1 MRPLPFHPSYM
12 LDFVFLCYFSLFFSA
27 FSWLW
32 QIMSAICQ
40 LAFIIISACTITR
53 QQHLQLYRNCCWSP
67 DWSKYA
73 TNSASTKGRQ
83 TFSERIVVKV
93 FDETDQCVWYLRR
106 TLQSA
111 MHWHL
116 NSVAPTIAER
126 LAVILSQSRGKKAS
140 LKILQH
146 SQWQLNLRHSK
157 HTRKAFAATLVESA
171 LKILWVTVFAKDIN
185 GQIDKM

>member
-1 MRPLPFHPSYM
+1 
-12 LDFVFLCYFSLFFSA
+12 
-27 FSWLW
+27 
-32 QIMSAICQ
+32 MSAICQ

-116 NSVAPTIAER
+116 NSVAPTITER

-157 HTRKAFAATLVESA
+157 HTRKAFAATSVESA
-171 LKILWVTVFAKDIN
+171 LKILSYSVCKRHKRTNRQNVAKILLVQLIIMQN
-185 GQIDKM
+185 KNDKSSFSLTAVQFIWLGSC